1 MVSGEGYFL
10 NVLGRF
16 DYWNHWAHV
25 GTNPGRAEVSV
36 GRLPEGVLVVVGSS
50 R

>member
-1 MVSGEGYFL
+1 MIGIIGLMWES
-10 NVLGRF
+10 NS
-16 DYWNHWAHV
+16 
-25 GTNPGRAEVSV
+25 GRAGVSV